1 MMQYVKKDLE
11 QVFANN
17 FASPVFPILA
27 EIYFQ
32 NKEYGRAF
40 QVCKIGLS
48 HNSDNEMGIY
58 ILSKIYL
65 INKKYDKAEDFLK
78 KIIKKNSHHS
88 KALIDLAKVQIQ
100 LNRSKKNIQKTIDLG
115 LEIGV
120 KNEIFQFKS
129 DNSIN
134 KREVQKPKNRKQKY
148 DYPDSEHI
156 YINKSMAT
164 KTMYRIMV
172 KQKKYDVALSVL
184 NTMKKESKYLR
195 YVSKEIKKI
204 KDLINQRN

>member
-65 INKKYDKAEDFLK
+65 INKKYDKAEVFLK

-120 KNEIFQFKS
+120 KNEIFQVKS

-134 KREVQKPKNRKQKY
+134 KREVQKPKNRKQKF
-148 DYPDSEHI
+148 DYLDSEHI

-195 YVSKEIKKI
+195 YVGKEIKKI

>member
-17 FASPVFPILA
+17 FASPVFPFLA

-48 HNSDNEMGIY
+48 HNANNELGIY

-65 INKKYDKAEDFLK
+65 IDKKYEKAENSLK
-78 KIIKKNSHHS
+78 KIIANNSHHS

-100 LNRSKKNIQKTIDLG
+100 LNRSKKIIQKTIDLG
-115 LEIGV
+115 LEIGIE
-120 KNEIFQFKS
+120 NEIFQSKS
-129 DNSIN
+129 DNNIN
-134 KREVQKPKNRKQKY
+134 KRDVRSKKNRKQKF
-148 DYPDSEHI
+148 DYLASEHI

-164 KTMYRIMV
+164 KTMYEIMI

-184 NTMKKESKYLR
+184 NTMKQESKYLR
-195 YVSKEIKKI
+195 FVNKEIKKI

>member
-1 MMQYVKKDLE
+1 MQYVKKDLE

-32 NKEYGRAF
+32 NKEYGRAL

-120 KNEIFQFKS
+120 KNEIFQVKS

-134 KREVQKPKNRKQKY
+134 KREVQKPKNRKQKF
-148 DYPDSEHI
+148 DYLDSEHI